1 MAGRLKRKVSNRQR
15 TRQRIRIAL
24 LVGSATAVVAA
35 AGFFVWVQVAKPTRT
50 QAEVVK
56 ILTEDALPSELKV
69 TALVVAPVDTN
80 TRAGNFK
87 IAKPLNLT
95 PILPGY

>member
-1 MAGRLKRKVSNRQR
+1 M
-15 TRQRIRIAL
+15 
-24 LVGSATAVVAA
+24 
-35 AGFFVWVQVAKPTRT
+35 
-50 QAEVVK
+50 K